1 LFFGTCFACW
11 QYNARDFGSDS
22 HLLLFVA
29 ATDIYCPGV
38 VDLELQKLEILR
50 SLVGFSP
57 EIERSCWR
65 RRTRTRR
72 GGGRSIASMEGQQ
85 MERGRSSSSSSSS

>member
-1 LFFGTCFACW
+1 LFFGTCNACW
-11 QYNARDFGSDS
+11 QCNARDCGSDS
-22 HLLLFVA
+22 HLLLVVVV
-29 ATDIYCPGV
+29 TDIYCPGV

-65 RRTRTRR
+65 RRTRTIR

-85 MERGRSSSSSSSS
+85 MERGRRSSSSS